1 MKIRHATLADVP
13 QLMSMSME
21 FYPLTSYSKYA
32 PFDLETVQELTVNIV
47 QHGIYLVGE
56 LDGKIE
62 GMLAVT
68 LVPFIFNKNITTAHE
83 VVLWVN
89 PSAQKSGIGRALV
102 KRADEL
108 RMLRGVKAF
117 QMVRLSTSPAIL
129 DDVYVSLGFQPSEF
143 CFTKVN

>member
-13 QLMSMSME
+13 QLVSMSME

-108 RMLRGVKAF
+108 RLLRGVKAF
-117 QMVRLSTSPAIL
+117 QMVRLSISPAIL